1 RSWPRPTPTRPPTAR
16 LRGTSSTLARLPP
29 ACVLR
34 PTPAKTRALYGRLR
48 QWLRPSCLSPCPI
61 GWEPGEP
68 STLGRRSAVRSQP
81 QAVIGWLDA
90 VRELAREP
98 RIIEIDMHVGQ
109 HGALGLDLRNP

>member
-1 RSWPRPTPTRPPTAR
+1 
-16 LRGTSSTLARLPP
+16 SSTLARLPP

-48 QWLRPSCLSPCPI
+48 HWLRPSCLSPCPI
-61 GWEPGEP
+61 GWKPGKS
-68 STLGRRSAVRSQP
+68 STLGRRSAVRSQH

-98 RIIEIDMHVGQ
+98 PLIEIAMQVGQ
-109 HGALGLDLRNP
+109 HGALGLALRNQ